1 MKHHAILWPILI
13 NFYEFNRW
21 GHGALFWIERPKRR
35 VVQKDSVIGQ
45 KPAVVYFY
53 PKDETP
59 GCTAEACSFRDNY
72 EDFKDL
78 GAEVIGISSDS
89 FGSHKRFAQ
98 RHRLPFI
105 LLADTKKKVQRIF
118 KLPKILF
125 GLYTKR
131 ITFVIDKAGKIVYV
145 HDSLLATSHIKK
157 ALKALKK

>member
-1 MKHHAILWPILI
+1 MSLNIGDIVPYFELNDQKG
-13 NFYEFNRW
+13 E
-21 GHGALFWIERPKRR
+21 LFKS
-35 VVQKDSVIGQ
+35 DTVIGQ
-45 KPAVVYFY
+45 KPAVAYFY

-59 GCTAEACSFRDNY
+59 GCTAEACSFRDSY

-89 FGSHKRFAQ
+89 IGSHKRFAQ

-105 LLADTKKKVQRIF
+105 LLADTKKKVQRLF
-118 KLPKILF
+118 KLPKLLF

-131 ITFVIDKAGKIVYV
+131 ITFVIDKEGKVVYV

-157 ALKALKK
+157 ALKALKQE

>member
-1 MKHHAILWPILI
+1 MSLKVGDIVPYFEL
-13 NFYEFNRW
+13 NDQKGE
-21 GHGALFWIERPKRR
+21 LFKS
-35 VVQKDSVIGQ
+35 DTVIGQ

-59 GCTAEACSFRDNY
+59 GCTAEACSFRDSY

-89 FGSHKRFAQ
+89 IGSHKRFAQ
-98 RHRLPFI
+98 RHRLTFI
-105 LLADTKKKVQRIF
+105 LLADTKKKVQRLF
-118 KLPKILF
+118 KLPKLLF

-131 ITFVIDKAGKIVYV
+131 ITFVIDKEGKVVYV

-157 ALKALKK
+157 ALKALKQE

>member
-1 MKHHAILWPILI
+1 MSLKVGDNVPYFELKDQK
-13 NFYEFNRW
+13 
-21 GHGALFWIERPKRR
+21 GDLFKS
-35 VVQKDSVIGQ
+35 DTVIGQ

-59 GCTAEACSFRDNY
+59 GCTAEACSFRDSY

-89 FGSHKRFAQ
+89 IGSHKRFAQ
-98 RHRLPFI
+98 RHSLSFI
-105 LLADTKKKVQRIF
+105 LLADTKKVVQRLF

-131 ITFVIDKAGKIVYV
+131 ITFVIDQTGKVIYV
-145 HDSLLATSHIKK
+145 HDSILSTSHIKK
-157 ALKALKK
+157 ALKAIKNSSDKTINV

>member
-1 MKHHAILWPILI
+1 MSLKVGDNVPYFEL
-13 NFYEFNRW
+13 NDQKGE
-21 GHGALFWIERPKRR
+21 LFKS
-35 VVQKDSVIGQ
+35 DSVIGQ

-59 GCTAEACSFRDNY
+59 GCTAEACSFRDSY

-89 FGSHKRFAQ
+89 IGSHKRFAE

-105 LLADTKKKVQRIF
+105 LLADTKKKVQRLF
-118 KLPKILF
+118 KLPKLLF

-131 ITFVIDKAGKIVYV
+131 ITFVIDKEGKVVYV

-157 ALKALKK
+157 ALKALKQE

>member
-1 MKHHAILWPILI
+1 MSLKVGDTIPFFELKDQQG
-13 NFYEFNRW
+13 E
-21 GHGALFWIERPKRR
+21 LFKS
-35 VVQKDSVIGQ
+35 DTVIGQ

-72 EDFKDL
+72 EDFKEL

-89 FGSHKRFAQ
+89 IGSHKRFAQ

-105 LLADTKKKVQRIF
+105 LLADTKKKVQRLF
-118 KLPKILF
+118 QLPKILF

-131 ITFVIDKAGKIVYV
+131 ITFVIDASGTVVYV
-145 HDSLLATSHIKK
+145 HDSILAISHIKK
-157 ALKALKK
+157 ALNALKG

>member
-1 MKHHAILWPILI
+1 MSLTVGGRVPYFELKDQKG
-13 NFYEFNRW
+13 E
-21 GHGALFWIERPKRR
+21 LFKS
-35 VVQKDSVIGQ
+35 DTVIGQ

-89 FGSHKRFAQ
+89 IGSHKRFAQ

-105 LLADTKKKVQRIF
+105 LLADTQKKVQRLF
-118 KLPKILF
+118 KLPKLLF

-131 ITFVIDKAGKIVYV
+131 ITFVIDKTGKVVYV
-145 HDSLLATSHIKK
+145 HDSLFSTSHIKK
-157 ALKALKK
+157 ALLALRKEEE

>member
-1 MKHHAILWPILI
+1 MSLKVGDIVPYFEL
-13 NFYEFNRW
+13 NDQKGE
-21 GHGALFWIERPKRR
+21 LFKS
-35 VVQKDSVIGQ
+35 DTVIGQ

-59 GCTAEACSFRDNY
+59 GCTAEACSFRDSF

-89 FGSHKRFAQ
+89 IGSHKRFAE

-105 LLADTKKKVQRIF
+105 LLADTKKKVQRLF
-118 KLPKILF
+118 KLPKLLF

-131 ITFVIDKAGKIVYV
+131 ITFVIDKEGKVVYV

-157 ALKALKK
+157 ALKALKQE

>member
-1 MKHHAILWPILI
+1 MSLKVGDTIPYFELKDQQG
-13 NFYEFNRW
+13 E
-21 GHGALFWIERPKRR
+21 LFKSN
-35 VVQKDSVIGQ
+35 SVIGQ

-72 EDFKDL
+72 EDFMEL

-89 FGSHKRFAQ
+89 IGSHKRFAQ

-105 LLADTKKKVQRIF
+105 LLADTKKKVQRLF
-118 KLPKILF
+118 QLPKILF

-131 ITFVIDKAGKIVYV
+131 ITFVVDASGTVVYV
-145 HDSLLATSHIKK
+145 HDSILATSHIKK
-157 ALKALKK
+157 ALNALKG

>member
-1 MKHHAILWPILI
+1 MSLKVGDIVPYFEL
-13 NFYEFNRW
+13 NDQKGE
-21 GHGALFWIERPKRR
+21 LFKSDI
-35 VVQKDSVIGQ
+35 VIGQ

-59 GCTAEACSFRDNY
+59 GCTAEACSFRDSY

-89 FGSHKRFAQ
+89 IGSHKRFAE

-105 LLADTKKKVQRIF
+105 LLADTKKKVQSLF
-118 KLPKILF
+118 KLPKLLF

-131 ITFVIDKAGKIVYV
+131 ITFVIDKEGKVVYV

-157 ALKALKK
+157 ALKALKQE

>member
-1 MKHHAILWPILI
+1 MSLNIGDIVPYFELNDQKG
-13 NFYEFNRW
+13 E
-21 GHGALFWIERPKRR
+21 LFKS
-35 VVQKDSVIGQ
+35 DTVIGQ

-59 GCTAEACSFRDNY
+59 GCTAEACSFRDSY

-89 FGSHKRFAQ
+89 IGSHKRFAQ
-98 RHRLPFI
+98 RHRLPFV
-105 LLADTKKKVQRIF
+105 LLADTKKKVQRLF
-118 KLPKILF
+118 KLPKLLF

-131 ITFVIDKAGKIVYV
+131 ITFVIDKEGKVVYV

-157 ALKALKK
+157 ALKALKQE

>member
-1 MKHHAILWPILI
+1 MSLKVGDIVPYFEL
-13 NFYEFNRW
+13 NDQKGE
-21 GHGALFWIERPKRR
+21 LFKS
-35 VVQKDSVIGQ
+35 DTVIGQ

-59 GCTAEACSFRDNY
+59 GCTAEACFFRDSY

-89 FGSHKRFAQ
+89 IGSHKRFAE

-105 LLADTKKKVQRIF
+105 LLADTKKKVQHLF
-118 KLPKILF
+118 KLPKLLF

-131 ITFVIDKAGKIVYV
+131 ITFVIDKEGKVVYV

-157 ALKALKK
+157 ALKALKQE

>member
-1 MKHHAILWPILI
+1 MSLNVGDLI
-13 NFYEFNRW
+13 PYFELKDQK
-21 GHGALFWIERPKRR
+21 GELFKS
-35 VVQKDSVIGQ
+35 DTVIGQ

-59 GCTAEACSFRDNY
+59 GCTAEACYFRDSY
-72 EDFKDL
+72 EDFKEL

-89 FGSHKRFAQ
+89 IGSHKRFAQ

-105 LLADTKKKVQRIF
+105 LLSDPKKKVQRMF
-118 KLPKILF
+118 RLPKILF

-131 ITFVIDKAGKIVYV
+131 ITFVIDKTGKVVYV

-157 ALKALKK
+157 ALKALKG

>member
-1 MKHHAILWPILI
+1 MSLNVGDTVPYFELKDQKG
-13 NFYEFNRW
+13 E
-21 GHGALFWIERPKRR
+21 LFKS
-35 VVQKDSVIGQ
+35 DTVIGK

-53 PKDETP
+53 PKDQTP
-59 GCTAEACSFRDNY
+59 GCTAEACSFRDSY

-89 FGSHKRFAQ
+89 IGSHKRFAQ

-105 LLADTKKKVQRIF
+105 LLADTKKKVQRLF
-118 KLPKILF
+118 KLPKLLF

-131 ITFVIDKAGKIVYV
+131 ITFVIDKEGKVVYV

-157 ALKALKK
+157 ALKALKQE